1 MKTVSTTLKPKILVV
16 DDTAANLIAMRR
28 LLRAVEADL
37 VEAENGEAALGA
49 CLNDEFA
56 LVLLDIN
63 MPGMDGFEV
72 ATLLQDEVSTRDM
85 PIIFL
90 TAAYGDDLS
99 RLKGYHAGAVDFI
112 TKPVEP
118 AILLSKVR
126 VFLELHQRRLELQQ
140 ALDSLA
146 ERNAELQA
154 AQSALQHQAHHDSLT
169 GLPNRALFRDRLDQ
183 ALSLS
188 ARHQSSFA
196 VLYIDIDG
204 FKPVNDR
211 LGHDA
216 GDRVLK
222 EIAERLRQIVR
233 DSDTVARL
241 GGDEFAV
248 IANDVGHQQELLALG
263 EKLCTR
269 LSETYA
275 LDVPQSEA
283 PLSLGASIGIAVY
296 PAHGQHAEGLL
307 HAADAAMYEAKHGGK
322 SHAVLAT
329 PR

>member
-1 MKTVSTTLKPKILVV
+1 VSPTRTPKILVV
-16 DDTAANLIAMRR
+16 DDTPANLVAMRR
-28 LLRAVEADL
+28 LLRAVAADL
-37 VEAENGEAALGA
+37 VEAESGEAALGA

-90 TAAYGDDLS
+90 TAAYGDDIS
-99 RLKGYHAGAVDFI
+99 RLKGYGAGAVDFI

-126 VFLELHQRRLELQQ
+126 VFLELHQRRLELQD
-140 ALDSLA
+140 AMASLA
-146 ERNAELQA
+146 ERNAELLA
-154 AQSALQHQAHHDSLT
+154 AQRALQHQAHHDPLT

-183 ALSLS
+183 ALSLG
-188 ARHQSSFA
+188 ARHASSFA

-204 FKPVNDR
+204 FKAVNDR

-222 EIAERLRQIVR
+222 QIAERLGHMVR
-233 DSDTVARL
+233 ESDTVARL
-241 GGDEFAV
+241 GGDEFAI
-248 IANDVGHQQELLALG
+248 IAHDVGSPQELLTLG
-263 EKLCTR
+263 EKLCAR
-269 LSETYA
+269 LSEDYG
-275 LDVPQSEA
+275 LEVPTGEA
-283 PLSLGASIGIAVY
+283 PLPLGASIGIAIY
-296 PAHGQHAEGLL
+296 PAHGQHAEALL

-322 SHAVLAT
+322 AHALLAT
-329 PR
+329 

>member
-269 LSETYA
+269 LGETYA

-296 PAHGQHAEGLL
+296 PAHGQHAEALL
-307 HAADAAMYEAKHGGK
+307 HAADAAMYQAKHGGK
-322 SHAVLAT
+322 SRAVLAT
-329 PR
+329 PG

>member
-1 MKTVSTTLKPKILVV
+1 MTSVPKPKILVV
-16 DDTAANLIAMRR
+16 DDTTANLVAMRR
-28 LLRAVEADL
+28 LLRTIEADIVEAN
-37 VEAENGEAALGA
+37 NGELALRA
-49 CLNDEFA
+49 CIDEEFA

-72 ATLLQDEVSTRDM
+72 ATLLQEEASTRDM

-90 TAAYGDDLS
+90 TAAYGDDVS
-99 RLKGYHAGAVDFI
+99 RLKGYGAGAVDFI

-126 VFLELHQRRLELQQ
+126 VFMELYQRRLELQV

-146 ERNAELQA
+146 ERNVELQA
-154 AQSALQHQAHHDSLT
+154 AQQALQHQAHHDGLT
-169 GLPNRALFRDRLDQ
+169 GLPNRSLFRDRLDQ
-183 ALSLS
+183 ALSMA

-196 VLYIDIDG
+196 VLYVDIDG

-222 EIAERLRQIVR
+222 EIARRLSAQMR

-241 GGDEFAV
+241 GGDEFAI
-248 IANDVGHQQELLALG
+248 IANDVGQPDELLTLG
-263 EKLCTR
+263 RKLCAR
-269 LSETYA
+269 LSEDYGLA
-275 LDVPQSEA
+275 VPAGEP
-283 PLSLGASIGIAVY
+283 PLILGASIGIAVY
-296 PAHGQHAEGLL
+296 PRHGLDAETLL
-307 HAADAAMYEAKHGGK
+307 HAADATMYEAKHGGK
-322 SHAVLAT
+322 AHALMAASPT
-329 PR
+329 